1 VYDNGS
7 DNVFES
13 IITVDIETGFYTEGR
28 DTKFTS
34 CHSWISMQSLIPTST
49 FAEVHGDTAV
59 FDNPRIDTM
68 RYGFKLYN
76 THTRI
81 INAHMLWNL
90 SVYTS
95 AYQSSQP
102 IFIKCEQQTIYEYV
116 HAVNTEIVANAAH
129 LNVRVKNKTSN
140 LDKFVNTNLVTGG
153 LGTFDKASYYEYGTY
168 YGAGTITAQNGF
180 TIDATSYVKSND
192 ARKKGEFYLYAT
204 ATATNPDWI
213 VPCNV
218 SVKPTATVRVQG
230 FSITNNGVSFY
241 GTLNNTGDLA
251 ILHGFAVGEK
261 FWLKVEYDIA

>member
-1 VYDNGS
+1 
-7 DNVFES
+7 
-13 IITVDIETGFYTEGR
+13 
-28 DTKFTS
+28 
-34 CHSWISMQSLIPTST
+34 
-49 FAEVHGDTAV
+49 
-59 FDNPRIDTM
+59 M